1 MRNAEREMTHVTGVF
16 PSFGIRTL
24 FSTRHPSSIQHS
36 AFCILF
42 MVLCTMNSAGYRY
55 GASDQ
60 AFYLPVIYRHLDP
73 SLFPRDRALLD
84 AQGRLTL
91 YDDVIAAIA
100 RVTPLTFPQLF
111 FALYLGTLALLF
123 VAALRIGAVWYLA
136 RWTPLALAAA
146 LTLRHAV
153 AKTGANTLEGY
164 FHPRMLAFA
173 IALIAVAMFLER
185 RDGRA
190 ALLLLIAAALHPT
203 VTAWFVVWLA
213 IAVWVAR
220 PQWRRAMLAV
230 GSAGL
235 LSATW
240 IVVRGPLAGRLAKMD
255 PAWLA
260 VIADKD
266 YLFPLSWPANVWLTN
281 LATIPIIVLGWRARR
296 RAGVLVER
304 ETALVIGAL
313 GLLVLFFC
321 WLPFNAGQVAL
332 AVQLQV
338 SRLFWILDVLAT
350 IYLVWMLAGGTSRRA
365 AVVALAIALASAA
378 RGAYIC
384 FVQFPDRPI
393 MALDL
398 QHRDW
403 RNAMAWARQTPTS
416 SGWLADPLHA
426 ARYGSSLR
434 AAGQRDVFLEQVKDT
449 ALAMY
454 DRDVAM
460 RVADRE
466 RALTSVRWDSPDG
479 ARALARR
486 YDLDYLLIEHPI
498 DLPLAHQAGSI
509 FIYRLR

>member
-1 MRNAEREMTHVTGVF
+1 MLNAECRTRDDPRRQRFRLPLHLA
-16 PSFGIRTL
+16 FGIL
-24 FSTRHPSSIQHS
+24 F
-36 AFCILF
+36 A
-42 MVLCTMNSAGYRY
+42 VLCTMNSAGYRY

-60 AFYLPVIYRHLDP
+60 AFYLPVVVRHFDA
-73 SLFPRDRALLD
+73 SLFPRDRGLLD

-91 YDDVIAAIA
+91 YDDVVAALA
-100 RVTPLTFPQLF
+100 RVTPLTLPHLF
-111 FALYLGTLALLF
+111 FVLYLCTLVLLF
-123 VAALRIGAVWYLA
+123 VAALRIGAHWYRA
-136 RWTPLALAAA
+136 RWAPLALAAA

-164 FHPRMLAFA
+164 FHPRPLAFA
-173 IALIAVAMFLER
+173 IALLAVSLFLLR

-190 ALLLLIAAALHPT
+190 ALLLAAAAALHPT
-203 VTAWFVVWLA
+203 TTAWFVVWLS
-213 IAVWVAR
+213 VAMFVTR
-220 PQWRRAMLAV
+220 PRWRRAMIVVV
-230 GSAGL
+230 GTGIL
-235 LSATW
+235 VGTW
-240 IVVRGPLAGRLAKMD
+240 IVVQGPLAGRLTKMD

-266 YLFPLSWPANVWLTN
+266 YLFPLSWPVNAWLTN
-281 LATIPIIVLGWRARR
+281 LIALPIIILGWRARR

-304 ETALVIGAL
+304 ESALVVGAL
-313 GLLVLFFC
+313 GLVVLFLC
-321 WLPFNAGQVAL
+321 WLPFNAAHVAL

-338 SRLFWILDVLAT
+338 SRLFWILDMLAT
-350 IYLVWMLAGGTSRRA
+350 IYLVWMFADGTDRRA
-365 AVVALAIALASAA
+365 AVAAVVLALASAA

-393 MALDL
+393 VAIDL

-403 RNAMAWARQTPTS
+403 RDAMAWARQTPTS

-426 ARYGSSLR
+426 TRYGSSLR
-434 AAGQRDVFLEQVKDT
+434 AAGERDVFLEQVKDT

-466 RALTSVRWDSPDG
+466 RALMSTAWDSPDG

-486 YDLDYLLIEHPI
+486 YDLDYLLTEHPI
-498 DLPLAHQAGSI
+498 DLPLAHRAGSI